1 MHEVLNPKTAFLLIL
16 LVIFALP
23 WLVWRLGRTDSYAPL
38 VVVQIVAGIVL
49 GPGVAGALFPEA
61 HKALFQPAVLASL
74 NGIAAWAVILFLWL
88 AGIELD
94 LGEAW
99 RQRRET
105 LLTAGLALA
114 TPLLS
119 GALAAWALLAW
130 MPGLRGPDAS
140 ALQFVLA
147 IGIGSAVT
155 ALPILI
161 LFMEK
166 LGILRTPLGQRVL
179 RYASFDDI
187 AIWLVLAMILLD
199 TDRLALQLGFLGAY
213 LALAPVVR
221 RGLRRLGEADRWALG
236 LVWLI
241 ACALSSDAAGLHYMV
256 GAFLAG
262 VIINRQWF
270 RAEHYDLM
278 RHHVLLLLMPV
289 FFLSTG
295 LRTEWNAGG
304 AMVFAVAAMLL
315 LAAVIG
321 KQLGVALAGRCL
333 GWPPGEARWIGWLLQ
348 TKALIEIIFATIL
361 LDHKIISG
369 DCFTALL
376 LMAVASTMLTMP
388 MLRRHLPARA

>member
-1 MHEVLNPKTAFLLIL
+1 MSLDAKTAFLLIL

-23 WLVWRLGRTDSYAPL
+23 WLFWRLGRTDAYAPL
-38 VVVQIVAGIVL
+38 VVVQIVAGILL
-49 GPGVAGALFPEA
+49 GPGVAGGVFPEA
-61 HKALFQPAVLASL
+61 HAALFQPAVVTSL
-74 NGIAAWAVILFLWL
+74 NGIAAWAVIVFLWL

-130 MPGLRGPDAS
+130 MPGLRGPDAG

-187 AIWLVLAMILLD
+187 AIWVVLAMILLD

-221 RGLRRLGEADRWALG
+221 QGLRRLGEADRWALG

-241 ACALSSDAAGLHYMV
+241 ACALGSDAAGLHYMV

-262 VIINRQWF
+262 VVIDRQWF

-278 RHHVLLLLMPV
+278 RRHVLLLMMPV

-295 LRTEWNAGG
+295 LRTEWDAGG
-304 AMVFAVAAMLL
+304 AVVFAVAAALL
-315 LAAVIG
+315 LAAVFG
-321 KQLGVALAGRCL
+321 KQLGVWIAGRML
-333 GWPPGEARWIGWLLQ
+333 GWPPGESQLIGWLLQ

-361 LDHKIISG
+361 LDHGIISA

-388 MLRRHLPARA
+388 MLRRRGVATA